1 LYRRS
6 AGVKAAAEPWSGAA
20 QLQLLAEDLAYLNEE
35 WVPGAEDEEAEEEE
49 EQSWLFGFKQYERGS
64 KDGGGMSGLRA
75 RTQGRLGWP
84 CAVSVER

>member
-1 LYRRS
+1 
-6 AGVKAAAEPWSGAA
+6 
-20 QLQLLAEDLAYLNEE
+20 
-35 WVPGAEDEEAEEEE
+35 VPGAEDEEAEEEE